1 MSHQT
6 GAIGMTRKDVIVS
19 GTTEMTETGAETG
32 KDMTAGVDLDMTNM
46 ITGEDMIVLNQR
58 YVKHYFCH

>member
-1 MSHQT
+1 M
-6 GAIGMTRKDVIVS
+6 ILKDMIVS

-32 KDMTAGVDLDMTNM
+32 QDMTAGVDLDMTNM

>member
-1 MSHQT
+1 MIHQT
-6 GAIGMTRKDVIVS
+6 DEIGMILKDMIMS

-32 KDMTAGVDLDMTNM
+32 QDMTAGVDLDMTNM